1 MLKIYKYNG
10 ATYQFDDSDVPEGAV
25 EVKAAKPVEQ
35 KAAPA
40 PKNKASKPSSNKG
53 A

>member
-10 ATYQFDDSDVPEGAV
+10 GTYQFDDSDVPEGAE
-25 EVKAAKPVEQ
+25 EVKAAKSAES

-40 PKNKASKPSSNKG
+40 PKNKAVKPASKK

>member
-1 MLKIYKYNG
+1 MLKLYKYNG
-10 ATYQFDDSDVPEGAV
+10 GTFQFDDSDVPEGAV
-25 EVKAAKPVEQ
+25 EFKAPKPVEK

-40 PKNKASKPSSNKG
+40 PKNKAVKATANKD

>member
-1 MLKIYKYNG
+1 MLKLYKYNG
-10 ATYQFDDSDVPEGAV
+10 GKFQFDDSDVPEGAV
-25 EVKAAKPVEQ
+25 EFKVEKPAGK

-40 PKNKASKPSSNKG
+40 PLNKARKLVNKG